1 MEGAPWY
8 VGHDGKRV
16 SNLSSHLYEIVHLPA
31 AFTFWKIKDKANGTP
46 LEFINWES
54 IGKAF
59 SALPRTRQH
68 FVCKHTVGMCGVGK
82 WMLRWKE
89 WTSVQC
95 PRCGMLEDASHVWKC
110 QGKDANIVW
119 EQALGSLQEWLASV
133 QTDPDITSALCNGL
147 KTWRLGQAFLVPPN
161 HHLYCATLQQGDI
174 GWGNLLE
181 GWIAIEWETMQQE
194 FYTYNHSR
202 RTGRKWSVMLLQ
214 RIWQISRAL
223 WEHCNAILHQQ
234 ENIVTKVQEF
244 SLNRKI
250 QRMYEDILQLAL
262 GPEDAYLRT
271 LTLPVLLQKTW
282 TYKSEWCKSAE
293 IVIARTKRGRTSW
306 SRNLRH
312 MRSFMRRWLQQGYS

>member
-1 MEGAPWY
+1 
-8 VGHDGKRV
+8 
-16 SNLSSHLYEIVHLPA
+16 
-31 AFTFWKIKDKANGTP
+31 
-46 LEFINWES
+46 
-54 IGKAF
+54 
-59 SALPRTRQH
+59 
-68 FVCKHTVGMCGVGK
+68 
-82 WMLRWKE
+82 MLRWKE
-89 WTSVQC
+89 WTSAQC

-147 KTWRLGQAFLVPPN
+147 QTWRLGQAFQVPPN

-223 WEHCNAILHQQ
+223 WEHRN
-234 ENIVTKVQEF
+234 V
-244 SLNRKI
+244 
-250 QRMYEDILQLAL
+250 RM
-262 GPEDAYLRT
+262 
-271 LTLPVLLQKTW
+271 V
-282 TYKSEWCKSAE
+282 
-293 IVIARTKRGRTSW
+293 
-306 SRNLRH
+306 
-312 MRSFMRRWLQQGYS
+312 